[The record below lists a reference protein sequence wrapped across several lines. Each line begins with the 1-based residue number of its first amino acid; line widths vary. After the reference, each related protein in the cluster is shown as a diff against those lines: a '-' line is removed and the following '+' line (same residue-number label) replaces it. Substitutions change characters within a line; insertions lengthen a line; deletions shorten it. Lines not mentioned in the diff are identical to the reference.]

1 MRPQW
6 DGDWLSDRLGVR
18 LDSIEGV
25 DVTEWVGLALR
36 RNPKRAH
43 LLVSHFLGKHI
54 PAESRT
60 VYGLSL
66 KLGTS
71 VRATLRNESALVV
84 GFAETA
90 TALGAAVSDELDVD
104 YLHTTRRHIGALVPF
119 GDFEEEHSHA
129 TNHLLYPDDS
139 TLFDPDR
146 ALILVDD
153 ELSTGRTAM
162 NMIRVLHHVAPRRHY
177 VVASFLDMRSDRDVA
192 AMHAFADEL
201 GIQLQAVRMAG
212 GTVHLPADVVT
223 RAAALIAA
231 QPDPPPPA
239 APRAKVRLVESLWP
253 AGVRDGA
260 RHGFRYEDRRQASI
274 AARAVAARLAELIEG
289 DRVLVLGSEE
299 LMHAPILIAISLAD
313 WADDGRIVRVSS
325 TTRSPVLAID
335 EPGYPIRTALSFPAH
350 DDPADGS
357 GLRYAYNVAPER
369 GAEPY
374 SDIVLVI
381 DDVADTSALYAPGGL
396 LEQLAGVCERLFVQV
411 LPSFRPS
418 A

>member
-1 MRPQW
+1 MSQVW
-6 DGDWLSDRLGVR
+6 DGQWLADQLGIR

-36 RNPKRAH
+36 RNPKRAQ

-54 PAESRT
+54 PADPRT

-66 KLGTS
+66 KLGSS
-71 VRATLRNESALVV
+71 VRAVLRNESALVI

-104 YLHTTRRHIGALVPF
+104 YLHTTRRHVGELEPF
-119 GDFEEEHSHA
+119 GDFLEEHSHA
-129 TNHLLYPDDS
+129 TSHLLFPDDS
-139 TLFDPDR
+139 MLFDPDR

-162 NMIRVLHHVAPRRHY
+162 NMIQALHRIAPRQHY
-177 VVASFLDMRSDRDVA
+177 VIGCFLDMRGLVDIAS
-192 AMHAFADEL
+192 MHAFADTL

-212 GTVHLPADVVT
+212 GTVHLPADVVA
-223 RAAALIAA
+223 RADALIAA
-231 QPDPPPPA
+231 QPDPAPPA
-239 APRAKVRLVESLWP
+239 PPRAKVRLVESLWP

-313 WADDGRIVRVSS
+313 WADEGRVVHVSS

-335 EPGYPIRTALSFPAH
+335 EPGYSIRTALTFPAH
-350 DDPADGS
+350 DDPADGP
-357 GLRYAYNVAPER
+357 GLRYAYNVAPET
-369 GAEPY
+369 GGEPY

-381 DDVADTSALYAPGGL
+381 DDVADTPALYAPGGL
-396 LEQLAGVCERLFVQV
+396 LEQLAGVCERLLVQV
-411 LPSFRPS
+411 LPSFRPT